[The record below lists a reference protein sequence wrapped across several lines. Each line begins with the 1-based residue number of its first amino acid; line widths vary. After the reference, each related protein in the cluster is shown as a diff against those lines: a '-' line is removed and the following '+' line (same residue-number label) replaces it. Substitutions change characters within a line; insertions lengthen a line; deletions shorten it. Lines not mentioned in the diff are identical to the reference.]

1 MMQDDFKK
9 ISDAIISMLRKRGRM
24 SFSEL
29 EEWAKKNDAGIVT
42 LKIVLN
48 ELIEIGD
55 LVAPEGFYENGSY
68 FEPPTPKFIE
78 LAKPSSPELERLK
91 DYLREYRS
99 VGILRLFEDMMRMGM
114 KDVNEVLKK
123 AIKEGYAEITPSG
136 VVNSTEKLLKSHRI
150 QQK

>member
-1 MMQDDFKK
+1 MQDEFKK
-9 ISDAIISMLRKRGRM
+9 ISDDIISMLKDKGRL

-29 EEWAKKNDAGIVT
+29 EEWAKKNDIGIVT

-68 FEPPTPKFIE
+68 FEPPAPKFIE
-78 LAKPSSPELERLK
+78 LAKPSSPDLEKLK

-99 VGILRLFEDMMRMGM
+99 IGILRLFEDMVRMGV
-114 KDVNEVLKK
+114 KEINEVLKK
-123 AIKEGYAEITPSG
+123 AIKEGLAEITPSG
-136 VVNSTEKLLKSHRI
+136 VINATEKLLKSHKI

>member
-1 MMQDDFKK
+1 MQDEFKK
-9 ISDAIISMLRKRGRM
+9 ISDAIISMLKEKGKL

-29 EEWAKKNDAGIVT
+29 EEWAKENKIGIIT
-42 LKIVLN
+42 LKIILN

-55 LVAPEGFYENGSY
+55 IIAPEGFYENGSY
-68 FEPPTPKFIE
+68 FEPPAPKFIE
-78 LAKPSSPELERLK
+78 LAKPSSPELEKLK

-99 VGILRLFEDMMRMGM
+99 VGILRLFEDIVRMGM
-114 KDVNEVLKK
+114 KDVNEILKK

-136 VVNSTEKLLKSHRI
+136 VINATEKLLKSHKI

>member
-1 MMQDDFKK
+1 MQDEFKK
-9 ISDAIISMLRKRGRM
+9 ISDAIISMLKEKGKL

-29 EEWAKKNDAGIVT
+29 EEWAKENKIGIIT
-42 LKIVLN
+42 LKIILN

-55 LVAPEGFYENGSY
+55 IIAPEGFYENGSY
-68 FEPPTPKFIE
+68 FEPPAPKFIE
-78 LAKPSSPELERLK
+78 LAKPSSPELEKLK

-99 VGILRLFEDMMRMGM
+99 VGILRLFEDMVRMGM
-114 KDVNEVLKK
+114 KDVNEILKK

-136 VVNSTEKLLKSHRI
+136 VINATEKLLKSHKI

>member
-1 MMQDDFKK
+1 
-9 ISDAIISMLRKRGRM
+9 MLKEKGKL

-29 EEWAKKNDAGIVT
+29 EEWAKENKIGIIT
-42 LKIVLN
+42 LKIILN

-55 LVAPEGFYENGSY
+55 IIAPEGFYENGSY
-68 FEPPTPKFIE
+68 FEPPAPKFIE
-78 LAKPSSPELERLK
+78 LAKPSSPELEKLK

-99 VGILRLFEDMMRMGM
+99 VGILRLFEDMVRMGM
-114 KDVNEVLKK
+114 KDVNEILKK

-136 VVNSTEKLLKSHRI
+136 VINATEKLLKSHKI